1 VPVVLLLCFVISG
14 ASSLVLEVVW
24 SRQLQNV
31 FGSSSLAISTVLATF
46 MGGLALG
53 SWIGGKLADRYRQHA
68 LLIYAG
74 CEAGIALLALLI
86 PVALGAYPAANA
98 WLWTHFHDH
107 QILLALCRFG
117 LCALLLLPPTT
128 LMGATLP
135 VLSRHVVRAEAE
147 LAQLGLRVG
156 ALYAA
161 NTLGAVVGAGGAG
174 FYLLPLFG
182 QRASYHVAVV
192 ADLVLAALI
201 VAAVTWR
208 RRRPAPADA
217 LDPEAEALPTPGVA
231 EVPPPEL
238 PRGARRVVLWAVA
251 TSGAI
256 AMALEVLWSRAL
268 ALVIGSSIYSFTLVL
283 VVFLLGLSAGATWIG
298 RPAARARNP
307 LAALAI
313 TYLGVGASVVLTHQV
328 IERLP
333 LLFIELIEG
342 TRLGVS
348 TIMGL
353 QTLCAALAVAP
364 TAACLGAVMPLTM
377 RAYAGSVD
385 AVGRDVGRAY
395 AANTVGAI
403 LGSFAGGFIIL
414 PLIGL
419 ERGVRVCALAMLGLA
434 AAMAVA
440 SAAPRLK
447 RVGPWVAAAL
457 AAVMLLL
464 PRWDVG
470 VMTAGVFRITVAK
483 RYAQRG
489 RIPRADV
496 VFYADGIATT
506 VSVERYQMDDGPRYA
521 LKNNGKVEASS
532 VGDMPTQV
540 LVGLLPVLAHGGR
553 EQKVAVVGY
562 GSGITVGSIAES
574 PQVARVD
581 VIELEPA
588 VLAAADAWFG
598 PYNHDVYRNPKVR
611 RWIGDGRNF
620 LTAYPEKYDVIVSE
634 PSNPWIA
641 GVSSLFTREFYA
653 FAKQHLAE
661 DGIYCQWAQLYELGP
676 RHVKSI
682 YATFH
687 EAFPYV
693 YAFSSGD
700 LSADTIL
707 VGSMKP
713 LAINVPTWERLAS
726 EPATRAELARGG
738 VDTPLELV
746 ALLIMG
752 PDEVPAFAAGARINT
767 DDNGLLEYGAP
778 RDLLAAGRSTVRFAD
793 GIYAWGWPYGHLDG
807 VLTGLGEGAERARRE
822 ADLATALVMK
832 GKRREARHWMERARA
847 DGADVRELELLW
859 RAAREREWNDPEVP
873 LDAGG
878 VPLPRP
884 DASWFDPERPLADR
898 EDAARRLAQLDNL
911 MAAGKSEEALRMLG
925 GLPPPAPGPAGWDL
939 VAVKGAALYRLLDF
953 VAARREL
960 GRVIDDPGAV
970 ARRPA
975 IVYYYGRVLYG
986 DGEFEAGARHLAMFV
1001 RRWPE
1006 LVPP

>member
-1 VPVVLLLCFVISG
+1 
-14 ASSLVLEVVW
+14 
-24 SRQLQNV
+24 
-31 FGSSSLAISTVLATF
+31 
-46 MGGLALG
+46 
-53 SWIGGKLADRYRQHA
+53 
-68 LLIYAG
+68 
-74 CEAGIALLALLI
+74 
-86 PVALGAYPAANA
+86 
-98 WLWTHFHDH
+98 
-107 QILLALCRFG
+107 
-117 LCALLLLPPTT
+117 
-128 LMGATLP
+128 
-135 VLSRHVVRAEAE
+135 
-147 LAQLGLRVG
+147 
-156 ALYAA
+156 
-161 NTLGAVVGAGGAG
+161 
-174 FYLLPLFG
+174 
-182 QRASYHVAVV
+182 
-192 ADLVLAALI
+192 
-201 VAAVTWR
+201 
-208 RRRPAPADA
+208 
-217 LDPEAEALPTPGVA
+217 
-231 EVPPPEL
+231 
-238 PRGARRVVLWAVA
+238 
-251 TSGAI
+251 
-256 AMALEVLWSRAL
+256 
-268 ALVIGSSIYSFTLVL
+268 
-283 VVFLLGLSAGATWIG
+283 
-298 RPAARARNP
+298 
-307 LAALAI
+307 
-313 TYLGVGASVVLTHQV
+313 
-328 IERLP
+328 
-333 LLFIELIEG
+333 
-342 TRLGVS
+342 
-348 TIMGL
+348 
-353 QTLCAALAVAP
+353 
-364 TAACLGAVMPLTM
+364 
-377 RAYAGSVD
+377 
-385 AVGRDVGRAY
+385 
-395 AANTVGAI
+395 
-403 LGSFAGGFIIL
+403 
-414 PLIGL
+414 
-419 ERGVRVCALAMLGLA
+419 
-434 AAMAVA
+434 
-440 SAAPRLK
+440 
-447 RVGPWVAAAL
+447 
-457 AAVMLLL
+457 
-464 PRWDVG
+464 
-470 VMTAGVFRITVAK
+470 
-483 RYAQRG
+483 
-489 RIPRADV
+489 
-496 VFYADGIATT
+496 
-506 VSVERYQMDDGPRYA
+506 
-521 LKNNGKVEASS
+521 
-532 VGDMPTQV
+532 
-540 LVGLLPVLAHGGR
+540 
-553 EQKVAVVGY
+553 
-562 GSGITVGSIAES
+562 
-574 PQVARVD
+574 
-581 VIELEPA
+581 
-588 VLAAADAWFG
+588 
-598 PYNHDVYRNPKVR
+598 
-611 RWIGDGRNF
+611 
-620 LTAYPEKYDVIVSE
+620 
-634 PSNPWIA
+634 
-641 GVSSLFTREFYA
+641 VSSLFTREFYA

-975 IVYYYGRVLYG
+975 IVYYNGRGLYG